1 MFLSTRTRWLR
12 NSWEFIVSNLLEAKR
27 YGLPNLKFCTELMY
41 YMNVCNNTTNT
52 CIAVEKQTRFIV
64 MGNVFCSEYRIHK
77 RFDLKGS
84 SHGRTTDKLRK
95 EIDETTTLKD
105 LDLSFAFR
113 LEQSWFQEL
122 KWYRIYVLVESFFHF

>member
-1 MFLSTRTRWLR
+1 
-12 NSWEFIVSNLLEAKR
+12 VSNLLEAKR

>member
-1 MFLSTRTRWLR
+1 
-12 NSWEFIVSNLLEAKR
+12 
-27 YGLPNLKFCTELMY
+27 
-41 YMNVCNNTTNT
+41 MNNY
-52 CIAVEKQTRFIV
+52 IAMEKQTRFIV

-84 SHGRTTDKLRK
+84 SHGRTTDKPRK

-105 LDLSFAFR
+105 LDLSFIFR

-122 KWYRIYVLVESFFHF
+122 KWYKTFSLGLVEFYFYFIFYF

>member
-1 MFLSTRTRWLR
+1 MQ
-12 NSWEFIVSNLLEAKR
+12 IVI
-27 YGLPNLKFCTELMY
+27 PWM
-41 YMNVCNNTTNT
+41 
-52 CIAVEKQTRFIV
+52 KQTRFIV

-84 SHGRTTDKLRK
+84 SHGRTTDKPRG

-105 LDLSFAFR
+105 LDLNFVFR

-122 KWYRIYVLVESFFHF
+122 IRYRFCQVAYSFIFLDFHFVFSYFYVLPFA